1 MRDETQK
8 MAIVESKNQRSS
20 DDPAAKSSP
29 IRFARGPRWSLS
41 PFLYQSVPE
50 QTFFSKLSHRI
61 NWKKNKSC
69 PPVFQLPPG
78 LSFHIGSPFA
88 SPVGVPDPK
97 RSHNA
102 LEPSVPHLLA
112 RSSSANVH
120 CSGRSSQIF
129 PPQQHG
135 MTQLISSWNSANL
148 WCFSI
153 HFWQNTLIPCL
164 QFTHPGKFN
173 GPLLYTIN
181 WHSNAKSLSHSRM
194 YIYI

>member
-1 MRDETQK
+1 MIQ
-8 MAIVESKNQRSS
+8 QRSLLQS
-20 DDPAAKSSP
+20 DS
-29 IRFARGPRWSLS
+29 REVHVGHYHL
-41 PFLYQSVPE
+41 
-50 QTFFSKLSHRI
+50 FFTKASGSKLSFANFRI
-61 NWKKNKSC
+61 ESTEKKRQKKTSL
-69 PPVFQLPPG
+69 PVFQLPPG

-120 CSGRSSQIF
+120 CSGRSSQISPRNSMAWHSWLAVGTLQICGVF
-129 PPQQHG
+129 HPFLTKYPHSLPP
-135 MTQLISSWNSANL
+135 INS
-148 WCFSI
+148 
-153 HFWQNTLIPCL
+153 
-164 QFTHPGKFN
+164 PGKFN

>member
-1 MRDETQK
+1 MTKPKK

-50 QTFFSKLSHRI
+50 QTVLSQTFAS
-61 NWKKNKSC
+61 NQLKKNKKNSL
-69 PPVFQLPPG
+69 PVFQLPPG

-88 SPVGVPDPK
+88 SPVGIPDPK

-153 HFWQNTLIPCL
+153 HF
-164 QFTHPGKFN
+164 
-173 GPLLYTIN
+173 
-181 WHSNAKSLSHSRM
+181 
-194 YIYI
+194 

>member
-8 MAIVESKNQRSS
+8 NGHRWIQESTIIWWSS
-20 DDPAAKSSP
+20 SEVFSNP
-29 IRFARGPRWSLS
+29 IRERSTLVIITFSL
-41 PFLYQSVPE
+41 PKRPGANCSVAN
-50 QTFFSKLSHRI
+50 FRI
-61 NWKKNKSC
+61 ESTEKKRQKTSL
-69 PPVFQLPPG
+69 PVFQLPPG

-148 WCFSI
+148 WCFSSI
-153 HFWQNTLIPCL
+153 SDKIPSFLASNLIPRQIQWASTVYNKLTQQCKI
-164 QFTHPGKFN
+164 PV
-173 GPLLYTIN
+173 PL
-181 WHSNAKSLSHSRM
+181 
-194 YIYI
+194 

>member
-8 MAIVESKNQRSS
+8 KWPSLNPRINDHLMIQQRSLLQS
-20 DDPAAKSSP
+20 DS
-29 IRFARGPRWSLS
+29 REVHVGHYHL
-41 PFLYQSVPE
+41 
-50 QTFFSKLSHRI
+50 FFTKASGSKLSFANFRI
-61 NWKKNKSC
+61 ESTEKKRQKTSL
-69 PPVFQLPPG
+69 PVFQLPPG

-148 WCFSI
+148 WCFSSI
-153 HFWQNTLIPCL
+153 SDKIPSFL
-164 QFTHPGKFN
+164 A
-173 GPLLYTIN
+173 
-181 WHSNAKSLSHSRM
+181 SN
-194 YIYI
+194 